1 MINEVEFLKRCEK
14 IREEIIH
21 CENVVSKLD
30 DNHYNLDDNH
40 YNKEFIN
47 GKIVGLRFCYDI
59 MKQNG
64 IYK

>member
-14 IREEIIH
+14 IREEIIY

-30 DNHYNLDDNH
+30 EKH
-40 YNKEFIN
+40 YNKEFIQ
-47 GKIVGLRFCYDI
+47 GKIKGLEYSYNI
-59 MKQNG
+59 MKQVG